1 MQQFAQWN
9 EIDPLKQ
16 VIIGRYQ
23 EYNQHPQYAEL
34 VNRDQNESLPYVEEL
49 QKEFEQLRI
58 TLQKEG
64 VEVNIPEYVGKFVYD
79 QLTPRDI
86 GITIGNQFLVCNM
99 RRKSRRYEA
108 AGIFYILDRFSS
120 GEPNLV
126 IPDSPTCHIEGGD
139 VILDDH
145 ILFVARSKRTN
156 EEGIEFLKRTF
167 GHLFQ
172 VIVVEGRKMDEYN
185 GILHLDCMF
194 NILDRNLAVIYEP
207 GFLNIPPELINQYEL
222 LHVDQAEQAALTT
235 NVLSIGHGKVLS
247 RDHLVCQSFNDRLRR
262 EGLEVI
268 EVPFDAAPSTGGSIR
283 CCTLPLV
290 RKNLKNET
298 EMELT

>member
-9 EIDPLKQ
+9 ERDPLKE

-23 EYNQHPQYAEL
+23 EYNRHPQYAEL
-34 VNRDQNESLPYVEEL
+34 VNKDQKESLPHLDEL
-49 QKEFEQLRI
+49 QKDFEQLRK

-64 VEVNIPEYVGKFVYD
+64 VKVHIPHYIGKFVYD

-86 GITIGNQFLVCNM
+86 GIAIGNQFLICNM

-108 AGIFYILDRFSS
+108 AGIFSILEHFSS

-139 VILDDH
+139 VILDDYT
-145 ILFVARSKRTN
+145 LFVARSQRTN

-172 VIVVEGRKMDEYN
+172 VIAVEGRKMDEYE

-194 NILDRNLAVIYEP
+194 NIIDTNLAVIYEP
-207 GFLNIPPELINQYEL
+207 GFLNIPSELSNYYEL
-222 LHVDQAEQAALTT
+222 MHVNQTEQAALTT

-247 RDHLVCQSFNDRLRR
+247 RDHADCRAFNDRLRKK
-262 EGLEVI
+262 GLEVI

-290 RKNLKNET
+290 REKSEG
-298 EMELT
+298 

>member
-9 EIDPLKQ
+9 ENDPLKE

-23 EYNQHPQYAEL
+23 EYNRHPQYAEL
-34 VNRDQNESLPYVEEL
+34 VNKDQNESLPYVEEL
-49 QKEFEQLRI
+49 QKEFEQLRK

-64 VEVNIPEYVGKFVYD
+64 VEVHIPEYVGKFVYD

-108 AGIFYILDRFSS
+108 AGIFSILDRFSS

-139 VILDDH
+139 VMLDDH
-145 ILFVARSKRTN
+145 TLFVARSQRTN
-156 EEGIEFLKRTF
+156 DEGIEFLKRTF

-194 NILDRNLAVIYEP
+194 NIIDKHFAVIYEP
-207 GFLNIPPELINQYEL
+207 GFHTIPSELINQYEL
-222 LHVDQAEQAALTT
+222 LQVNQAEQAALTT
-235 NVLSIGHGKVLS
+235 NLLFIGHGKVIS
-247 RDHLVCQSFNDRLRR
+247 RDHADCRAFNDRLRGK
-262 EGLEVI
+262 GLEVI
-268 EVPFDAAPSTGGSIR
+268 EIPFDAAPSTGGSIR
-283 CCTLPLV
+283 CCTLPLAREKSV
-290 RKNLKNET
+290 
-298 EMELT
+298 